1 MYNLELII
9 SGNLTGFSRFYASPG
24 ANNLFKDTKID
35 LDCRNFVTF
44 VEKKD
49 KAYAISFAPQVITLS
64 LITRILDSFHRPGI
78 LVVSLLLP
86 RNTKVESVNNPQD
99 EKAVYQLLNAIN
111 NKFYEKNFKDGM
123 LNQNPIVLMQDYY
136 SEILA
141 NYRLVQDNQRGVNV
155 SIDNSVFNKN
165 VGYVKSAE
173 KDIVSY
179 LNTPCRR
186 NYEGYQSIFISPKA
200 PQNINEPVEELKL
213 YNVYVNNTKQ
223 RLSNVTIDSVIQT
236 VYPKRGECDNIP
248 EKVKNLTYRQV
259 LDGQGGRYIDANIND
274 DTIYLVYH
282 FEKETKQVTFQ
293 IIGDCGEMDFAQVS
307 LVVQNEDG
315 TYCKIANNPYI
326 FEGEEIYGRKT
337 IRSGN
342 DKYNFSQ
349 PLDLSRI
356 PSGGTVSVKISPT
369 ISQPSNNRTV
379 NSISTPLVS
388 PKDGKENT
396 RATNVHRNLKNET
409 PIKNGGTLSIF
420 KSNNNKGK
428 TKSNHDIRNVV
439 LPLVALWIV
448 LGGIY
453 ATWTYFG
460 KNSEPTNQETAAVDS
475 VNKKI
480 SFYIADISSSQ
491 YGEVVS
497 DSLKRNVYDKFY
509 EKYHITFELS
519 ALINRSSAKVEL
531 IKNDIVHYDVNVG
544 GVPDDSLNVNLIVKW
559 TGEGRQES
567 ILKIPKAY
575 SLSELK
581 EGEEKIA
588 IQLPVAFSD
597 LMFYNDLKN
606 STYKEQRTSD
616 RIERIKAKSEML
628 YDKMME
634 EYQKKK
640 EKSIAVENKPDQVAV
655 NEKPKLKKKDIFALI
670 KKGNAVNGNFD
681 LKDEEKYN
689 KAKQEELINN
699 WNAVILGQ
707 NKEEKKDLKEKSN
720 NMSKATWAWL
730 EAILPKNKNNENN

>member
-1 MYNLELII
+1 MVRDMNKLELII
-9 SGNLTGFSRFYASPG
+9 SGNLTGFSRFFVTSG
-24 ANNLFKDTKID
+24 ANDLLKDAKID
-35 LDCRNFVTF
+35 FDYRNFVSF
-44 VEKKD
+44 MEEGD
-49 KAYAISFAPQVITLS
+49 KTYAVSFAPQVIALS
-64 LITRILDSFHRPGI
+64 LVSRTLDSFRRPGI

-86 RNTKVESVNNPQD
+86 RNTKVESINSPQN
-99 EKAVYQLLNAIN
+99 ERAVYQLLNAIN
-111 NKFYEKNFKDGM
+111 DKFNEKNLHNGM

-136 SEILA
+136 TEILQ
-141 NYRLVQDNQRGVNV
+141 NYRFLQDYQRGVNLT
-155 SIDNSVFNKN
+155 IDNSVFNKN
-165 VGYVKSAE
+165 VGYVNSSE
-173 KDIVSY
+173 KDIVAY

-186 NYEGYQSIFISPKA
+186 AYEGYHSIFISPKA
-200 PQNINEPVEELKL
+200 PQNIDEPVEELKL
-213 YNVYVNNTKQ
+213 YNVYVNNTNQ

-236 VYPKRGECDNIP
+236 VYPKRGESDNIP

-259 LDGQGGRYIDANIND
+259 LDGQGGRYIDASIND
-274 DTIYLVYH
+274 DTINLVYH

-396 RATNVHRNLKNET
+396 RATNVHGNLKNET

-491 YGEVVS
+491 HGEMVS

-509 EKYHITFELS
+509 KEYHITFELS
-519 ALINRSSAKVEL
+519 ALINGSQAKVEL
-531 IKNDIVHYDVNVG
+531 LKNDTVHYDVNVG

-559 TGEGRQES
+559 TGEGMQES
-567 ILKIPKAY
+567 ILEISKTY
-575 SLSELK
+575 NLSELK

-588 IQLPVAFSD
+588 ILLPVAFSELKIYD
-597 LMFYNDLKN
+597 EVKHLDRKN
-606 STYKEQRTSD
+606 SKMLAK
-616 RIERIKAKSEML
+616 IMAVERKSEDLYNALMAA
-628 YDKMME
+628 YDKKSDEVLVEDVEQHEANE
-634 EYQKKK
+634 EVKLKDSEALKIIQRGNVVSKLNKYDWGRGHRKLAEDWNSAIDGFNNMKWVKKNVASIDWSTLQSFIGEINDKKK
-640 EKSIAVENKPDQVAV
+640 
-655 NEKPKLKKKDIFALI
+655 KK
-670 KKGNAVNGNFD
+670 
-681 LKDEEKYN
+681 
-689 KAKQEELINN
+689 
-699 WNAVILGQ
+699 
-707 NKEEKKDLKEKSN
+707 
-720 NMSKATWAWL
+720 
-730 EAILPKNKNNENN
+730 

>member
-1 MYNLELII
+1 MNKLELII
-9 SGNLTGFSRFYASPG
+9 SGNLTGFSRFFVTSG
-24 ANNLFKDTKID
+24 ANDLLKDAKID
-35 LDCRNFVTF
+35 FDYRNFVSF
-44 VEKKD
+44 MEEGD
-49 KAYAISFAPQVITLS
+49 KTYAVSFAPQVIALS
-64 LITRILDSFHRPGI
+64 LVSRTLDSFRRPGI

-86 RNTKVESVNNPQD
+86 RNTKVESINSPQN
-99 EKAVYQLLNAIN
+99 ERAVYQLLNAIN
-111 NKFYEKNFKDGM
+111 DKFNEKNLHNGM

-136 SEILA
+136 TEILQ
-141 NYRLVQDNQRGVNV
+141 NYRFLQDYQRGVNLT
-155 SIDNSVFNKN
+155 IDNSAFNKN
-165 VGYVKSAE
+165 VGYVNSSE
-173 KDIVSY
+173 KDIVAY

-186 NYEGYQSIFISPKA
+186 AYEGYHSIFISPKA
-200 PQNINEPVEELKL
+200 PQNIDEPVEELKL
-213 YNVYVNNTKQ
+213 YNVYVNNTNQ

-236 VYPKRGECDNIP
+236 VYPKRGESDNIP

-259 LDGQGGRYIDANIND
+259 LDGQGGRYIDASIND
-274 DTIYLVYH
+274 DTINLVYH

-307 LVVQNEDG
+307 LIVQNEDG

-379 NSISTPLVS
+379 NSISIPLVS

-396 RATNVHRNLKNET
+396 RATNVHGNLKNET

-491 YGEVVS
+491 HGEVVS

-509 EKYHITFELS
+509 KEYHITFELS
-519 ALINRSSAKVEL
+519 ALINGSQAKVEL
-531 IKNDIVHYDVNVG
+531 LKNDTVHYDVNVG

-559 TGEGRQES
+559 TGEGMQES
-567 ILKIPKAY
+567 ILEIPKTY
-575 SLSELK
+575 NLSELK

-588 IQLPVAFSD
+588 ILLPVAFSELKIYD
-597 LMFYNDLKN
+597 EVKHLDRKN
-606 STYKEQRTSD
+606 SKMLAK
-616 RIERIKAKSEML
+616 IMAVERKSEDL
-628 YDKMME
+628 YNALRAAYDKKSDDVLVENVEQHEANE
-634 EYQKKK
+634 EVKLKDSEALKIIQRGNVVSELNKYDWGRGHRELAEDWNSAIAGFNNMKWVKKNVASIDWSTLQSFIGEINDKKK
-640 EKSIAVENKPDQVAV
+640 
-655 NEKPKLKKKDIFALI
+655 KK
-670 KKGNAVNGNFD
+670 
-681 LKDEEKYN
+681 
-689 KAKQEELINN
+689 
-699 WNAVILGQ
+699 
-707 NKEEKKDLKEKSN
+707 
-720 NMSKATWAWL
+720 
-730 EAILPKNKNNENN
+730 

>member
-1 MYNLELII
+1 MVRSMNKLELII
-9 SGNLTGFSRFYASPG
+9 SGNLTGFSRFFVTSG
-24 ANNLFKDTKID
+24 ANDLLKDAKID
-35 LDCRNFVTF
+35 FDYRNFVSF
-44 VEKKD
+44 MEEGD
-49 KAYAISFAPQVITLS
+49 KTYAVSFAPQVIALS
-64 LITRILDSFHRPGI
+64 LVSRTLDSFRRPGI

-86 RNTKVESVNNPQD
+86 RNTKVESINSPQN
-99 EKAVYQLLNAIN
+99 ERAVYQLLNAIN
-111 NKFYEKNFKDGM
+111 DKFNEKNLHNGM

-136 SEILA
+136 TEILQ
-141 NYRLVQDNQRGVNV
+141 NYRFLQDYQRGVNLT
-155 SIDNSVFNKN
+155 IDNSAFNKN
-165 VGYVKSAE
+165 VGYVNSSE
-173 KDIVSY
+173 KDIVAY

-186 NYEGYQSIFISPKA
+186 AYEGYHSIFISPKA
-200 PQNINEPVEELKL
+200 PQNIDEPVEELKL
-213 YNVYVNNTKQ
+213 YNVYVNNTNQ

-236 VYPKRGECDNIP
+236 VYPKRGESDNIP

-259 LDGQGGRYIDANIND
+259 LDGQGGRYIDASIND
-274 DTIYLVYH
+274 DTINLVYH

-307 LVVQNEDG
+307 LIVQNEDG

-379 NSISTPLVS
+379 NSISIPLVS

-396 RATNVHRNLKNET
+396 RATNVHGNLKNET

-491 YGEVVS
+491 HGEVVS

-509 EKYHITFELS
+509 KEYHITFELS
-519 ALINRSSAKVEL
+519 ALINGSQAKVEL
-531 IKNDIVHYDVNVG
+531 LKNDTVHYDVNVG

-559 TGEGRQES
+559 TGEGMQES
-567 ILKIPKAY
+567 ILEIPKTY
-575 SLSELK
+575 NLSELK

-588 IQLPVAFSD
+588 ILLPVAFSELKIYD
-597 LMFYNDLKN
+597 EVKHLDRKN
-606 STYKEQRTSD
+606 SKMLAK
-616 RIERIKAKSEML
+616 IMAVERKSEDL
-628 YDKMME
+628 YNALRAAYDKKSDEVLVENVEQHEANE
-634 EYQKKK
+634 EVKLKDSEALKIIQRGNVVSKLNKYDWGRGHRELAEDWNSAIAGFNNMKWVKKNVASIDWSTLQSFIGEINDKKK
-640 EKSIAVENKPDQVAV
+640 
-655 NEKPKLKKKDIFALI
+655 KK
-670 KKGNAVNGNFD
+670 
-681 LKDEEKYN
+681 
-689 KAKQEELINN
+689 
-699 WNAVILGQ
+699 
-707 NKEEKKDLKEKSN
+707 
-720 NMSKATWAWL
+720 
-730 EAILPKNKNNENN
+730 

>member
-1 MYNLELII
+1 MNKLELII
-9 SGNLTGFSRFYASPG
+9 SGNLTGFSRFFVTSG
-24 ANNLFKDTKID
+24 ANDLLKDAKID
-35 LDCRNFVTF
+35 FDYRNFVSF
-44 VEKKD
+44 MEEGD
-49 KAYAISFAPQVITLS
+49 KTYAVSFAPQVIALS
-64 LITRILDSFHRPGI
+64 LVSRTLDSFRRPGI

-86 RNTKVESVNNPQD
+86 RNTKVESINSPQN
-99 EKAVYQLLNAIN
+99 ERAVYQLLNAIN
-111 NKFYEKNFKDGM
+111 DKFNEKNLHNGM

-136 SEILA
+136 TEILQ
-141 NYRLVQDNQRGVNV
+141 NYRFLQDYQRGVNLT
-155 SIDNSVFNKN
+155 IDNSAFNKN
-165 VGYVKSAE
+165 VGYVNSSE
-173 KDIVSY
+173 KDIVAY

-186 NYEGYQSIFISPKA
+186 AYEGYHSIFISPKA
-200 PQNINEPVEELKL
+200 PQNIDEPVEELKL
-213 YNVYVNNTKQ
+213 YNVYVNNTNQ

-236 VYPKRGECDNIP
+236 VYPKRGESDNIP

-259 LDGQGGRYIDANIND
+259 LDGQGGRYIDASIND
-274 DTIYLVYH
+274 DTINLVYH

-396 RATNVHRNLKNET
+396 RATNVHGNLKNET

-491 YGEVVS
+491 HGEVVS

-509 EKYHITFELS
+509 KEYHITFELS
-519 ALINRSSAKVEL
+519 ALINGSQAKVEL
-531 IKNDIVHYDVNVG
+531 LKNDTVHYDVNVG

-559 TGEGRQES
+559 TGEGMQES
-567 ILKIPKAY
+567 ILEIPKTY
-575 SLSELK
+575 NLSELK

-588 IQLPVAFSD
+588 ILLPVAFSELKIYD
-597 LMFYNDLKN
+597 EVKHLDRKN
-606 STYKEQRTSD
+606 SKMLAK
-616 RIERIKAKSEML
+616 IMAVERKSEDLYNALMAA
-628 YDKMME
+628 YDKKSVEVLVEDVEQHEANE
-634 EYQKKK
+634 EVKLKDSEALKIIQRGNVVSKLNKYDWGRGHRKLAEDWNSAIDGFNNMKWVKKNVASIDWSTLQSFIGEINDKKK
-640 EKSIAVENKPDQVAV
+640 
-655 NEKPKLKKKDIFALI
+655 KK
-670 KKGNAVNGNFD
+670 
-681 LKDEEKYN
+681 
-689 KAKQEELINN
+689 
-699 WNAVILGQ
+699 
-707 NKEEKKDLKEKSN
+707 
-720 NMSKATWAWL
+720 
-730 EAILPKNKNNENN
+730 

>member
-1 MYNLELII
+1 MNKLELII
-9 SGNLTGFSRFYASPG
+9 SGNLTGFSRFFVTSG
-24 ANNLFKDTKID
+24 ANDLLKDAKID
-35 LDCRNFVTF
+35 FDYRNFVSF
-44 VEKKD
+44 MEEGD
-49 KAYAISFAPQVITLS
+49 KTYAVSFAPQVIALS
-64 LITRILDSFHRPGI
+64 LVSRTLDSFRRPGI

-86 RNTKVESVNNPQD
+86 RNTKVESINSPQN
-99 EKAVYQLLNAIN
+99 ERAVYQLLNAIN
-111 NKFYEKNFKDGM
+111 DKFNEKNLHNGM

-136 SEILA
+136 TEILQ
-141 NYRLVQDNQRGVNV
+141 NYRFQQDYQRGVNLT
-155 SIDNSVFNKN
+155 IDNSAFNKN
-165 VGYVKSAE
+165 AGYVNSSE
-173 KDIVSY
+173 KDIVAY

-186 NYEGYQSIFISPKA
+186 AYEGYHSIFISPKA
-200 PQNINEPVEELKL
+200 PQNIDEPVEELKL
-213 YNVYVNNTKQ
+213 YNVYVNNTNQ

-356 PSGGTVSVKISPT
+356 PSGGTVSVKISST

-396 RATNVHRNLKNET
+396 RATNVQGNLKNET

-531 IKNDIVHYDVNVG
+531 IKNDTVHYDVNVG

-567 ILKIPKAY
+567 ILKIPKTY

-588 IQLPVAFSD
+588 ILLPVAFSELKIYD
-597 LMFYNDLKN
+597 EVKHLDRKNSKMLARIMVVERKSEELYNALMAAYDKKSDEVLVEDVEQHEAKEEVKLKDSEALKIIQKGDGVSDLKKYEWGKGHRKLAEKWN
-606 STYKEQRTSD
+606 SAIDGFNNMKWVKKNVASKDWSTLESFID
-616 RIERIKAKSEML
+616 EIN
-628 YDKMME
+628 D
-634 EYQKKK
+634 KKK
-640 EKSIAVENKPDQVAV
+640 
-655 NEKPKLKKKDIFALI
+655 KK
-670 KKGNAVNGNFD
+670 
-681 LKDEEKYN
+681 
-689 KAKQEELINN
+689 
-699 WNAVILGQ
+699 
-707 NKEEKKDLKEKSN
+707 
-720 NMSKATWAWL
+720 
-730 EAILPKNKNNENN
+730 

>member
-1 MYNLELII
+1 MNNLELII

-44 VEKKD
+44 VEEKD

-236 VYPKRGECDNIP
+236 VFPERGEIDVPDN
-248 EKVKNLTYRQV
+248 VKNITYRQA
-259 LDGQGGRYIDANIND
+259 LDGQCTPYINVNMDG
-274 DTIYLVYH
+274 DTIHLAYR
-282 FEKETKQVTFQ
+282 FEKEKKQVTFK
-293 IIGDCGEMDFAQVS
+293 IMKGSDEVDFS
-307 LVVQNEDG
+307 LVTLVIQNDDD
-315 TYCKIANNPYI
+315 TYYTISSNPYI
-326 FEGEEIYGRKT
+326 FMGKEIYKAKT
-337 IRSGN
+337 LKSGDDN
-342 DKYNFSQ
+342 YNFSQ

-356 PSGGTVSVKISPT
+356 PDGGTIPVKILPAVSH
-369 ISQPSNNRTV
+369 PS
-379 NSISTPLVS
+379 
-388 PKDGKENT
+388 NT
-396 RATNVHRNLKNET
+396 RAVNSKPAPLVPPVEGHEETLATNAYRNIKNES
-409 PIKNGGTLSIF
+409 PIRNSGFLSF
-420 KSNNNKGK
+420 SKSNNDKGK
-428 TKSNHDIRNVV
+428 SKSNHEIRKVV
-439 LPLVALWIV
+439 IPLVALWLV

-453 ATWTYFG
+453 AAWTYFS
-460 KNSEPTNQETAAVDS
+460 KNTETKTMNVDTEDLIDET
-475 VNKKI
+475 I
-480 SFYIADISSSQ
+480 SFYIADTSGSQ
-491 YGEVVS
+491 GEVS
-497 DSLKRNVYDKFY
+497 DSLKKDLYDKLD
-509 EKYHITFELS
+509 KNHHITFELS
-519 ALINRSSAKVEL
+519 VLINGRQAKVEL
-531 IKNDIVHYDVNVG
+531 LKNDTVHYDVNVG
-544 GVPDDSLNVNLIVKW
+544 GVPDDFLDVNLIVKW

-567 ILKIPKAY
+567 ILKIPKTY

-581 EGEEKIA
+581 EGGEKIA

-597 LMFYNDLKN
+597 LMFYNELKN

-616 RIERIKAKSEML
+616 RIGRIKDKSEVL
-628 YDKMME
+628 YNKMME

-640 EKSIAVENKPDQVAV
+640 PKPVVDDKTEMGKKVENKKGSEKDALNDINSNNFNDPDSYKWSNDNHKCWAKIWKDNGLSVIKGREFGTWGSLESLLKSK
-655 NEKPKLKKKDIFALI
+655 NLLKK
-670 KKGNAVNGNFD
+670 
-681 LKDEEKYN
+681 
-689 KAKQEELINN
+689 
-699 WNAVILGQ
+699 
-707 NKEEKKDLKEKSN
+707 
-720 NMSKATWAWL
+720 
-730 EAILPKNKNNENN
+730 